1 MESIIHAAWHNAC
14 EPSNLIR
21 IRMADE
27 LVGLIH
33 RGYGFYSHL
42 TLSLLFLTRLFFSNF
57 FVWIEF
63 QFLLHRSINSACIEM
78 PYNLYGK
85 CRSRK
90 TYQKVQNA
98 KQKNAQ
104 RGLYRF
110 WIISQ
115 ELFLRK
121 GTLYQRNIFSIC
133 SRIDI
138 FGFELIFFSNNS
150 FSWNRKQ
157 LKFIKTVKRPVFF
170 YNNH

>member
-104 RGLYRF
+104 RGFIQILNNFTRTF
-110 WIISQ
+110 
-115 ELFLRK
+115 FTKRN
-121 GTLYQRNIFSIC
+121 TLSKNYF
-133 SRIDI
+133 
-138 FGFELIFFSNNS
+138 
-150 FSWNRKQ
+150 
-157 LKFIKTVKRPVFF
+157 
-170 YNNH
+170 

>member
-104 RGLYRF
+104 RGFIQILNNFTRTF
-110 WIISQ
+110 
-115 ELFLRK
+115 FTKRN
-121 GTLYQRNIFSIC
+121 TLSKKYF
-133 SRIDI
+133 
-138 FGFELIFFSNNS
+138 
-150 FSWNRKQ
+150 
-157 LKFIKTVKRPVFF
+157 
-170 YNNH
+170 